1 MKIKRK
7 TSRAEVP
14 TMAMGDIAFNLLI
27 FFVILARVQDDSH
40 INWQPA
46 QLKDTVTGKQAS
58 VSVLI
63 NEDEEVFLNAQRVG
77 IAELTEAIEQ
87 QLGDK
92 PPGDR
97 VVLLK
102 VHRESKALIFEEVI
116 ESISEAGG
124 DIFHV
129 VDRQMTTG
137 R

>member
-1 MKIKRK
+1 MKNR
-7 TSRAEVP
+7 E
-14 TMAMGDIAFNLLI
+14 
-27 FFVILARVQDDSH
+27 
-40 INWQPA
+40 
-46 QLKDTVTGKQAS
+46 
-58 VSVLI
+58 
-63 NEDEEVFLNAQRVG
+63 
-77 IAELTEAIEQ
+77 IAEIFERMADLLELQEANVFRINSYRKAARTVGDLTEAIEQ